1 MPDSVAALR
10 LPAEQLTR
18 QFSPELF
25 AQAHS
30 LGMNQSGVLGQ
41 QRAIDALAFGVG
53 MRQRGYNVF
62 VKGELG
68 TGRFS
73 YTKRYLQAQAR
84 HQAAP
89 CDSLYLP
96 NFDDARAP
104 IAVQL
109 PAGVGKQLADD
120 FAQLLDQL
128 VATFPAVFETPLW
141 QQQKTAI
148 ERNFNQRYDAI
159 VDELEKQALKASIAL
174 FREPGNLGF
183 APMRDGKVLE
193 DNEFA
198 QLDDE
203 VRSQYQQTI
212 SQLEEQLNDQ
222 LANLPQWK
230 RESNNQLRGLNEQTI
245 QTALIPLLEPL
256 LQAYASYPAVLQYV
270 QGIQQHLLRHAV
282 EQLVVEETSDSLR
295 RQWLARH
302 YAPNLLV
309 SHASTQGAPVIYEAN
324 PSYENLFGR
333 TEYIQE
339 PAGLTTDYQQ
349 IKAGALHRANGGYLL
364 LQADKVL
371 MEPFVW
377 EALKRALTTEQLKIE
392 SPLLDTGRFAAIT
405 LDAQQFG
412 LQVKVILI
420 GTAEWYYNLQDYDE
434 EFAEL
439 FRVLADFEQDVPLL
453 DQHLLAF
460 INLLNKRVAEEQL
473 APLTA
478 CGMQRLALHSVRL
491 AEHQQ
496 RLSAAIS
503 EVFQV
508 VSEADYWRAQQGVSE
523 ISAQHIEQA
532 IGAKQQRN
540 GKVAE
545 HILQDMLDGV
555 ILIETEGTAIGQ
567 CNGLTVMDVGD
578 FEFGIPAR
586 ISAAVYTG
594 SGGVV
599 DIERE
604 VNLGQSIHSKGVL
617 ILNGFL
623 GNRYAQKYPLDI
635 SASVAMEQSYGYIDG
650 DSASLGET
658 CALIS
663 GLARVPL
670 RQDLAITGSINQ
682 LGQVQAVG
690 GLNEKIEGFFK
701 LCQARG
707 LTGTQGVIIPAC
719 NQVNL
724 ILAPEVIQAVAEQK
738 FAIYAVET
746 VDQALTLLTTQTVG
760 VADEQGEYPLD
771 SVHGK
776 VIARLQAI
784 AEAEREDEEKEDEK
798 EQAEALESDNAT
810 HSGSADS
817 PVATPAALAN

>member
-1 MPDSVAALR
+1 M
-10 LPAEQLTR
+10 
-18 QFSPELF
+18 
-25 AQAHS
+25 
-30 LGMNQSGVLGQ
+30 
-41 QRAIDALAFGVG
+41 
-53 MRQRGYNVF
+53 
-62 VKGELG
+62 
-68 TGRFS
+68 
-73 YTKRYLQAQAR
+73 
-84 HQAAP
+84 
-89 CDSLYLP
+89 
-96 NFDDARAP
+96 
-104 IAVQL
+104 
-109 PAGVGKQLADD
+109 
-120 FAQLLDQL
+120 
-128 VATFPAVFETPLW
+128 
-141 QQQKTAI
+141 
-148 ERNFNQRYDAI
+148 
-159 VDELEKQALKASIAL
+159 
-174 FREPGNLGF
+174 
-183 APMRDGKVLE
+183 
-193 DNEFA
+193 
-198 QLDDE
+198 
-203 VRSQYQQTI
+203 
-212 SQLEEQLNDQ
+212 
-222 LANLPQWK
+222 
-230 RESNNQLRGLNEQTI
+230 
-245 QTALIPLLEPL
+245 
-256 LQAYASYPAVLQYV
+256 
-270 QGIQQHLLRHAV
+270 
-282 EQLVVEETSDSLR
+282 
-295 RQWLARH
+295 
-302 YAPNLLV
+302 
-309 SHASTQGAPVIYEAN
+309 
-324 PSYENLFGR
+324 
-333 TEYIQE
+333 
-339 PAGLTTDYQQ
+339 
-349 IKAGALHRANGGYLL
+349 
-364 LQADKVL
+364 
-371 MEPFVW
+371 
-377 EALKRALTTEQLKIE
+377 
-392 SPLLDTGRFAAIT
+392 
-405 LDAQQFG
+405 
-412 LQVKVILI
+412 
-420 GTAEWYYNLQDYDE
+420 
-434 EFAEL
+434 
-439 FRVLADFEQDVPLL
+439 
-453 DQHLLAF
+453 
-460 INLLNKRVAEEQL
+460 
-473 APLTA
+473 
-478 CGMQRLALHSVRL
+478 RL

-690 GLNEKIEGFFK
+690 GLNEKIEGFVK

-798 EQAEALESDNAT
+798 EQAEALESDSAT
-810 HSGSADS
+810 DSGSADS